1 MGIFTMKQKKSSL
14 FKVILSA
21 LILFGAGFGGYKV
34 YDTFKETSL
43 PFDLHGKAGSAS
55 EDVKTWVNFNHDE
68 NAFSAIFPKKPDHT
82 SRELPIPRS
91 DNTLPYHEYQSSEG
105 ALVASVSYT
114 VLPDDWLK
122 WGSSLVLKGALKV
135 IVGEIKGAHLVG
147 QSSNTFKSFPA
158 LDFEHYLGD
167 FETAGTLVLVG
178 NTLYKVEIA
187 YPVQEKERA
196 HRVLCQ
202 FVESFAPTK

>member
-1 MGIFTMKQKKSSL
+1 MKRKKSSL
-14 FKVILSA
+14 FRVILSA

-34 YDTFKETSL
+34 YDTFKEKSL
-43 PFDLHGKAGSAS
+43 PFDLHGNVGL
-55 EDVKTWVNFNHDE
+55 EDVKKWVSFNHDE
-68 NAFSAIFPKKPDHT
+68 NAFSAIFPKKPGYT
-82 SRELPIPRS
+82 TRVLPIPRS
-91 DNTLPYHEYQSSEG
+91 DNTLPYHEYQSSEND
-105 ALVASVSYT
+105 LVASVSYT

-135 IVGEIKGAHLVG
+135 IVGEVKGAHLVG

-167 FETAGTLVLVG
+167 LETAGTLVLVG

-202 FVESFAPTK
+202 FVESFTPTN